1 MAIGS
6 DVLNVAVIFSAIDR
20 LTRPVSRM
28 TVGMNKF
35 QQSIY
40 YADRYMQD
48 MFIKTSIAATGIIAV
63 TKQMVDAFAWTET
76 ALANMTTVLNGD
88 IEKADNLLTKIR
100 DMAANSPLTAKPLVN
115 SANVLLS
122 YGIEEDKIMDTLQQL
137 GDLSK
142 GRDDV
147 LESLAMGYGRIVAEN
162 RVTREH
168 LDRFVFKGNIP
179 IYKALAKT
187 MGISEVDL
195 AKEMQAGRVTGE
207 HLIAAVNNLTDKGG
221 EFYKAMEKLTA
232 TFEGQSQQFAE
243 KFDLVLGSIGQVI
256 TPFLTRALMVG
267 FNPLLEVMRGKIN
280 SVLAPK
286 VEYFRPEN
294 YSKTEDIERLRNRT
308 DISNNEK
315 AMIIEQ
321 LELGNIVKHVTDT
334 KAVENIWKAFNKIL
348 DALIPKNWD
357 WLDKILTNLENG
369 TSLFYDFIDVIAA
382 FINGMKFALKFFL
395 LITTM
400 LKPFKGIIGFLAG
413 MLVFFAPLS
422 FIFVKIASLGSGLLS
437 VFSSIFKFLFKFQS
451 IKLLFLRLYTMFTMW
466 YQGIIFSFKNFGILA
481 TVKGWLIGIFTAVKG
496 TLAAIAGT
504 TVGAIGLVVSA
515 VAGLSLVFG
524 QLYKRFEWFRKFVD
538 GFTGFLYNIADRLKE
553 LGGLFSWIGTAIQ
566 NFANVLRAFFQGDLL
581 GILIALGKLVLDFFL
596 NIFHMITGLV
606 GYLLSFL
613 IEKIKSFLPKGL
625 VDFIEGFFGTIT
637 GFSENIQKEL
647 DKRAGIQEE
656 KKKDEQKEKEELK
669 NNVNVEVHNN
679 NVINT
684 SDPNTTVESE
694 SYFVPNVG
702 KLPNGVILQ

>member
-28 TVGMNKF
+28 TTGMNKL
-35 QQSIY
+35 QQQIY
-40 YADRYMQD
+40 YTDRYMQD

-100 DMAANSPLTAKPLVN
+100 DMASNSPLTAKPLVN

-179 IYKALAKT
+179 IYKALART
-187 MGISEVDL
+187 MGISEDAL

-221 EFYKAMEKLTA
+221 EFYNAMEKLTA

-321 LELGNIVKHVTDT
+321 LELGNIFKHVTDT

-348 DALIPKNWD
+348 DVLIPKNWD
-357 WLDKILTNLENG
+357 WLDKILENLENG
-369 TSLFYDFIDVIAA
+369 TSLFYDFIDVIVA
-382 FINGMKFALKFFL
+382 FINGVKFAFQSFVFVLNILKQ
-395 LITTM
+395 
-400 LKPFKGIIGFLAG
+400 LKALKIVGFLAG
-413 MLVFFAPLS
+413 VLAFFAPFAFV
-422 FIFVKIASLGSGLLS
+422 FIKIISLGQGLLS
-437 VFSSIFKFLFKFQS
+437 IFRGIINTIGLLASKLSLLSPIFKALLSPFSVIISKFSTVFSGLF
-451 IKLLFLRLYTMFTMW
+451 Y
-466 YQGIIFSFKNFGILA
+466 
-481 TVKGWLIGIFTAVKG
+481 AVKG
-496 TLAAIAGT
+496 ALAAIAGT
-504 TVGAIGLVVSA
+504 TVGAIGLVVAA
-515 VAGLSLVFG
+515 VAALSLVFG
-524 QLYKRFEWFRKFVD
+524 QLYKRFEWFRNLIN
-538 GFTGFLYNIADRLKE
+538 GYLGFLYNIADRLKE

-581 GILIALGKLVLDFFL
+581 GILIALGKLILDFFL
-596 NIFHMITGLV
+596 NIFYILTGL
-606 GYLLSFL
+606 L
-613 IEKIKSFLPKGL
+613 
-625 VDFIEGFFGTIT
+625 
-637 GFSENIQKEL
+637 
-647 DKRAGIQEE
+647 
-656 KKKDEQKEKEELK
+656 
-669 NNVNVEVHNN
+669 
-679 NVINT
+679 
-684 SDPNTTVESE
+684 
-694 SYFVPNVG
+694 
-702 KLPNGVILQ
+702 

>member
-28 TVGMNKF
+28 TTGMNKL
-35 QQSIY
+35 QQQIY

-76 ALANMTTVLNGD
+76 ALANMTTALNGD

-122 YGIEEDKIMDTLQQL
+122 YGIEEDKIMDTLQRL

-142 GRDDV
+142 GRDEV

-357 WLDKILTNLENG
+357 WLDKILKNLENG

-413 MLVFFAPLS
+413 MLVFFAPLAFV
-422 FIFVKIASLGSGLLS
+422 FIKIISLGQGLLS
-437 VFSSIFKFLFKFQS
+437 IFG
-451 IKLLFLRLYTMFTMW
+451 
-466 YQGIIFSFKNFGILA
+466 GIIKTITLLGSKLSLLSPIFNAILSPFSVIISKFSIVFNGLFYAIKGALAGVAGTVGI
-481 TVKGWLIGIFTAVKG
+481 VIV
-496 TLAAIAGT
+496 AIA
-504 TVGAIGLVVSA
+504 A
-515 VAGLSLVFG
+515 LSLVFG
-524 QLYKRFEWFRKFVD
+524 QLYKRFEWFRKIVD

-553 LGGLFSWIGTAIQ
+553 LGGLFSWFGTAIQ

-596 NIFHMITGLV
+596 NMFYVVFGLV
-606 GYLLSFL
+606 GHLIRLLIDKITDML
-613 IEKIKSFLPKGL
+613 PDWIKEKLG
-625 VDFIEGFFGTIT
+625 FIGDIFGKIT

-656 KKKDEQKEKEELK
+656 KKKEEQKEKEELK

>member
-6 DVLNVAVIFSAIDR
+6 NILNVAVVFNAIDR
-20 LTRPVSRM
+20 LTRPISRM
-28 TVGMNKF
+28 TTGMNKL

-76 ALANMTTVLNGD
+76 ALANMTTALNGD
-88 IEKADNLLTKIR
+88 IEKADNLLTQIR

-122 YGIEEDKIMDTLQQL
+122 YGIEEDKIMETLQRL

-147 LESLAMGYGRIVAEN
+147 LASLAMGYGRIVAEN

-168 LDRFVFKGNIP
+168 LDRFVFKGNID
-179 IYKALAKT
+179 IYGALART
-187 MGISEVDL
+187 MGLSKDAL

-232 TFEGQSQQFAE
+232 TFEGQTQQFAE
-243 KFDLVLGSIGQVI
+243 KLDLVLGSFGQVI

-280 SVLAPK
+280 SYLAPK
-286 VEYFRPEN
+286 VEYFRRD
-294 YSKTEDIERLRNRT
+294 DIDKVRNRT
-308 DISNNEK
+308 DISDSDK
-315 AMIIEQ
+315 AMIIQQ
-321 LELGNIVKHVTDT
+321 LELGNIVKHVVDT
-334 KAVENIWKAFNKIL
+334 KATEKIWLAFNKIL
-348 DALIPKNWD
+348 DVLIPKNWD
-357 WLDKILTNLENG
+357 WLDKILINLENG
-369 TSLFYDFIDVIAA
+369 SSLFYDFIDVIVA
-382 FINGMKFALKFFL
+382 FINGMKFAFKFFS
-395 LITTM
+395 LIVTM
-400 LKPFKGIIGFLAG
+400 LKPFKNIIGFLAG
-413 MLVFFAPLS
+413 MIVFFAPLA

-437 VFSSIFKFLFKFQS
+437 VFSSILQFLFKFKS
-451 IKLLFLRLYTMFTMW
+451 VRLLFLRLYTMFTMW

-481 TVKGWLIGIFTAVKG
+481 TIKSWFLGIFTAVKG
-496 TLAAIAGT
+496 ALTAIAGT
-504 TVGAIGLVVSA
+504 TVGAIGLVAAA
-515 VAGLSLVFG
+515 VAALSLVFG
-524 QLYKRFEWFRKFVD
+524 QLYKRFEWFRNIIN
-538 GFTGFLYNIADRLKE
+538 GYLGFLYNIADRLKE

-581 GILIALGKLVLDFFL
+581 GILLALGKLVLDFFL
-596 NIFHMITGLV
+596 NLFFVVTGLV
-606 GYLLSFL
+606 GHLLSFL
-613 IEKIKSFLPKGL
+613 IDKIKSFLPKEL
-625 VDFIEGFFGTIT
+625 VDFIEGFFGKVT
-637 GFSENIQKEL
+637 GFSEGIQKEL
-647 DKRAGIQEE
+647 DRRAGLQEE
-656 KKKDEQKEKEELK
+656 KKKEEQKEKEELK
-669 NNVNVEVHNN
+669 NNANFEVHNN

-684 SDPNTTVESE
+684 NDPYTSVETE
-694 SYFVPNVG
+694 TYFVPNVG

>member
-6 DVLNVAVIFSAIDR
+6 NVLNVAVIFSAIDR
-20 LTRPVSRM
+20 LTRPISRM
-28 TVGMNKF
+28 TTGMNKL
-35 QQSIY
+35 QQQIY

-48 MFIKTSIAATGIIAV
+48 MFIKTSIAAAGIIAV

-122 YGIEEDKIMDTLQQL
+122 YGIEEDKIMDTLQRL

-187 MGISEVDL
+187 MGISEVAL

-256 TPFLTRALMVG
+256 TPFLTRALMIG
-267 FNPLLEVMRGKIN
+267 FNPFLEVMRGKIN
-280 SVLAPK
+280 SYLAPK
-286 VEYFRPEN
+286 VEYFR
-294 YSKTEDIERLRNRT
+294 KDDIDKVRSRK
-308 DISNNEK
+308 DINDDEK
-315 AMIIEQ
+315 SMIINQ
-321 LELGNIVKHVTDT
+321 LEAGNIVKYVTDT
-334 KAVENIWKAFNKIL
+334 KAVENIWNAFNKIL

-357 WLDKILTNLENG
+357 WLDKILENLENG

-395 LITTM
+395 LIITM
-400 LKPFKGIIGFLAG
+400 LKPFKDIIGFLAG
-413 MLVFFAPLS
+413 MIVFFAPLA

-437 VFSSIFKFLFKFQS
+437 VFSSIFKFLFKFKS
-451 IKLLFLRLYTMFTMW
+451 VKLLFLRLYTIFTMW
-466 YQGIIFSFKNFGILA
+466 YKGIIYSFKNFGILA
-481 TVKGWLIGIFTAVKG
+481 TVKGWLIGIFTTIKG
-496 TLAAIAGT
+496 VLGAIAGT
-504 TVGAIGLVVSA
+504 TIGAIGLIVAA
-515 VAGLSLVFG
+515 VAALSLVFG
-524 QLYKRFEWFRKFVD
+524 QLYKRFEWFRNLIN
-538 GFTGFLYNIADRLKE
+538 GYLGFLYNIADRLKE

-596 NIFHMITGLV
+596 NIFHMLTGLV

-625 VDFIEGFFGTIT
+625 VDFIEGFFGTIR

-656 KKKDEQKEKEELK
+656 KKKEEEKDKKEMRENMKLTV
-669 NNVNVEVHNN
+669 NNTNN
-679 NVINT
+679 INT
-684 SDPNTTVESE
+684 NDPNTTVESE
-694 SYFVPNVG
+694 TYFVPNVG
-702 KLPNGVILQ
+702 ILPNGVILQ

>member
-48 MFIKTSIAATGIIAV
+48 MFIKTSIAATGIIAI

-334 KAVENIWKAFNKIL
+334 KAVENIWTAFDKIL
-348 DALIPKNWD
+348 EALIPKNWD
-357 WLDKILTNLENG
+357 WLDKMLENLENG

-413 MLVFFAPLS
+413 MLVFFAPLAFV
-422 FIFVKIASLGSGLLS
+422 FIKIISLGQGLLS
-437 VFSSIFKFLFKFQS
+437 IFG
-451 IKLLFLRLYTMFTMW
+451 
-466 YQGIIFSFKNFGILA
+466 GIIKTITLLGSKLSLLSPIFNAILSPFSVIISKFSIVFNGLFYAIKGALAGVAGTVGI
-481 TVKGWLIGIFTAVKG
+481 VIV
-496 TLAAIAGT
+496 AIA
-504 TVGAIGLVVSA
+504 A
-515 VAGLSLVFG
+515 LSLVFG
-524 QLYKRFEWFRKFVD
+524 QLYKRFEWFRKIVD

-553 LGGLFSWIGTAIQ
+553 LGGLFSWFGTAIQ

-596 NIFHMITGLV
+596 NMFYVVFGLV
-606 GYLLSFL
+606 GHLIRLLIDKITDML
-613 IEKIKSFLPKGL
+613 PDWIKEKLG
-625 VDFIEGFFGTIT
+625 FIGDIFGKIT

-656 KKKDEQKEKEELK
+656 KKKEEQKEKEELK